1 MSGSNN
7 IIPFSV
13 VKAKAARSS
22 PPAEEEI
29 DAKRRQRNDK
39 RVKFRKCKKQY
50 REFGG
55 GYRKRAADIT
65 NPNRLATIEID
76 KAKWRSPEYRETIAA
91 TVLKVLLESRVIGIG
106 VSPPGLYRFVGGRRE
121 RLSDRMIQSC
131 LAKHLNFTR
140 NAMSLRPPP

>member
-39 RVKFRKCKKQY
+39 RVKFRKCKQ
-50 REFGG
+50 
-55 GYRKRAADIT
+55 
-65 NPNRLATIEID
+65 P
-76 KAKWRSPEYRETIAA
+76 
-91 TVLKVLLESRVIGIG
+91 
-106 VSPPGLYRFVGGRRE
+106 
-121 RLSDRMIQSC
+121 
-131 LAKHLNFTR
+131 
-140 NAMSLRPPP
+140 